1 MRIVVDPGHG
11 GNDTG
16 ALGPTGY
23 KEAIFNMELAVLIDL
38 LSRRHGHSVLMT
50 RDGTEERKVP
60 NITRV
65 RMANDWNAD
74 VFLSIHANGFS
85 QVVDR
90 DSFGMEVLF
99 WNTSLKGLSLADEIR
114 REILARFSNRPGLR
128 IFDRGSKPKF
138 PGNRGAT
145 VLSKTNMPA
154 VIIES
159 GFITDEDDE
168 AWLMKFSTQATLA
181 EAIVAAVEKL

>member
-23 KEAIFNMELAVLIDL
+23 KEADFNMETAVLIDL
-38 LSRRHGHSVLMT
+38 LLRRHGHSVLMT

-85 QVVDR
+85 QIVDR
-90 DSFGMEVLF
+90 DSIGMEVLF
-99 WNTSLKGLSLADEIR
+99 WNTSTTGLKLADEIR
-114 REILARFSNRPGLR
+114 REIIALFSELSNPH
-128 IFDRGSKPKF
+128 IYDRGSKPKYY
-138 PGNRGAT
+138 GDRGST
-145 VLSKTNMPA
+145 VLSKTNMTA
-154 VIIES
+154 VIIEP

-168 AWLMKFSTQATLA
+168 AWLRRFTTQAA
-181 EAIVAAVEKL
+181 IASAIVAAVEK